1 MFGEGT
7 DRENNKKPYFP
18 VTGGSALDNG
28 GHMNSARQSI
38 HGASNRTVEDTR
50 TALGNQFVG
59 LRT

>member
-7 DRENNKKPYFP
+7 DRENNKKPHFP

-38 HGASNRTVEDTR
+38 HE
-50 TALGNQFVG
+50 ALNKI
-59 LRT
+59 